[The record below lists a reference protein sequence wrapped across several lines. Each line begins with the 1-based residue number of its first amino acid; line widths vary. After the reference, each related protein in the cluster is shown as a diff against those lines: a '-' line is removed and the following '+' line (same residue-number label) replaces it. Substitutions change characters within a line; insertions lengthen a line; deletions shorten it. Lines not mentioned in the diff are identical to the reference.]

1 MTSELNLNS
10 HLVPPIMCVHS
21 PSYSP
26 FSFSLLLKFPAVRAG
41 SHDASRAWRRRCACS
56 SALDSSRKI
65 RFCCIWGICKL
76 PALHIIGHACLLYF
90 SQCFILPGLLFWLR
104 TCRHACTSSK
114 EARKQWQQESSLAFS
129 TAQVLP
135 HTDAAVTS
143 CHHALHHS
151 STLKIHLIVNCIII
165 SSAPQI
171 E

>member
-26 FSFSLLLKFPAVRAG
+26 FSFSLLLKFLAVRAG
-41 SHDASRAWRRRCACS
+41 SHDAGYRRRSCS

-65 RFCCIWGICKL
+65 RFCYIWGICKA
-76 PALHIIGHACLLYF
+76 PALHIIGHACLVYF
-90 SQCFILPGLLFWLR
+90 SQRFVMPGLLFWLR
-104 TCRHACTSSK
+104 TCRHACTSSE

-135 HTDAAVTS
+135 HTNAALTS

-151 STLKIHLIVNCIII
+151 CTLKIHLIVKCIII